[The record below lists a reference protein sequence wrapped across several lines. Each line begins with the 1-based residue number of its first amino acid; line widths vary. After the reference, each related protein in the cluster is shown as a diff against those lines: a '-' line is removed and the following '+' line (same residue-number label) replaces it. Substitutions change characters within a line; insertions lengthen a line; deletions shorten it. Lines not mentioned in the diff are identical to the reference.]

1 MTGHAGRVSTY
12 TVVVALH
19 IIAAF
24 LAFGLPLTYPLWLPY
39 LRRHHPEA
47 LPGVHVIQ
55 YRLNIALT
63 GPGTVALLAAGI
75 YLATDRHLWGEFFV
89 SAGVVAIALIAL
101 VGGAVI
107 VPATRALARLDPA
120 SAEYDTTY
128 RRYLAAETFLGAIVL
143 LAIFTMAAK
152 PFS

>member
-1 MTGHAGRVSTY
+1 MLGRVSSY

-55 YRLNIALT
+55 YRLNLALT
-63 GPGTVALLAAGI
+63 GPGTIALLAAGI

-89 SAGVVAIALIAL
+89 TAGVVAIAIIAL
-101 VGGAVI
+101 VGGGVI
-107 VPATRALARLDPA
+107 VPATRELATLDPA
-120 SAEYDTTY
+120 GAQYDRVY
-128 RRYLAAETFLGAIVL
+128 RRYLAAEALLGAVVV
-143 LAIFTMAAK
+143 LAIFVMAAK